1 MNYINE
7 LSNQFLQEAISSPI
21 LFNDLANMEKYISES
36 YQMRSIIELLQNAD
50 DANSTKFKIFL
61 DGTTLYVGNDG
72 RDFDY
77 NDLVSICRSGA
88 STKKDRDIY
97 IGYRGIGFKSVV
109 NFSENIH
116 VISKDVT
123 FSFSKKLTVNLLY
136 KHGINGDV
144 PLIRVPH
151 EFEKNN
157 EFDSIISQFK
167 SDGYTVIFI
176 FEDINIDVITQEIQN
191 YTPNTLLF
199 LKNVNT
205 VNITTSEY
213 EHTYTATRKIETD
226 YSLIDIA
233 SNSIYTSWVVL
244 HFNESNVHEAIAF
257 LKDDLTS
264 SDKTESF
271 LVYSFLPTKVET
283 GFKFIINGSFST
295 DPSRTQVILDS
306 QTTKSLNKV
315 IQLIIENVKRTIEK
329 PTVHS
334 VTLLNLIANLTIDPL
349 AKFKTSFNFKDTFIT
364 TLLKELNKL
373 KINLNGNL
381 INVKDIYLQPEWL
394 NIKDYEKVCKLLN
407 YLFIDNKI
415 YKQAPH
421 LKALLG
427 SLEINN
433 IDVVSLINRNFP
445 FDSLSSKGNLE
456 IIKQYIKQTRFNLT
470 TEKINDFK
478 KSNLF
483 NLLEDTAFRDSL
495 NTIIDENDVLWFLTK
510 LGFNTE
516 KNIKKTKSIDF
527 NLTTQNKTRI
537 FSSKFSK
544 WRSVEIN
551 VQSYF
556 ENLDDVTSVI
566 DVSKSNLGYDLE
578 VYRADKVEFV
588 EVKSVNQLGD
598 SFSLTN
604 NEYGVANEKKDAY
617 LLAIVKQT
625 DTYLELCIIQNPLE
639 TIQLNRRVTRWEWI
653 CDEYQGDLKEFNLE

>member
-123 FSFSKKLTVNLLY
+123 FSFSKKLTVNLLN

-176 FEDINIDVITQEIQN
+176 FEDIDIDVITQEIQN

-199 LKNVNT
+199 LRNVNT
-205 VNITTSEY
+205 VKITTSEY
-213 EHTYTATRKIETD
+213 EHIYTATRKIETD

-233 SNSIYTSWVVL
+233 SNSSYTSWVVL

-264 SDKTESF
+264 SDITESF

-381 INVKDIYLQPEWL
+381 INVKDIYMQPDWL
-394 NIKDYEKVCKLLN
+394 NIEDYEKLCKLLN

-427 SLEINN
+427 SLEVNN

-456 IIKQYIKQTRFNLT
+456 IINQYIKQTRFNLT

-495 NTIIDENDVLWFLTK
+495 NTVIDENDVLWFLTK
-510 LGFNTE
+510 LGFNT
-516 KNIKKTKSIDF
+516 KKYIKETKSIDF
-527 NLTTQNKTRI
+527 NLTTQKNTRF

-551 VQSYF
+551 VQTYF
-556 ENLDDVTSVI
+556 ENLEDVTSVI

-578 VYRADKVEFV
+578 VYRSDKVDFV
-588 EVKSVNQLGD
+588 EVKSVNHLGD

-604 NEYGVANEKKDAY
+604 NEYGVANEKKDSY

-625 DTYLELCIIQNPLE
+625 DTNIELCIIQNPIE
-639 TIQLNRRVTRWEWI
+639 TVQLNRRVTRWEWI
-653 CDEYQGDLKEFNLE
+653 CDEYHGDLKEFNLE

>member
-61 DGTTLYVGNDG
+61 DGTKLYVGNDG

-123 FSFSKKLTVNLLY
+123 FSFSKKLTVNLLN

-157 EFDSIISQFK
+157 ESDSIISQFK

-257 LKDDLTS
+257 LKDDLKS

-510 LGFNTE
+510 LGFNTK
-516 KNIKKTKSIDF
+516 KNIKETKSIDF